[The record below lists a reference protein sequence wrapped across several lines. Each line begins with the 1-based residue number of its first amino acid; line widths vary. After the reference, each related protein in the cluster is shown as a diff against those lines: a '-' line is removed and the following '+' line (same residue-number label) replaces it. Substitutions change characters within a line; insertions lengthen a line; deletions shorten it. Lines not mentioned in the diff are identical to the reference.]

1 MKKVALLALC
11 ALMVL
16 TGVFIFS
23 GCNEG
28 DVTGIQF
35 KTKPADTYYK
45 GEGEPK
51 FVLSVTIKG
60 KDDPEEITYPGTDTG
75 ITVEGFSNATVG
87 TFTATVKYDDFAL
100 EFTYSVIE
108 KTSEFAG
115 GTGSAQEPYLISN
128 FEQFQNMLNKVNVK
142 HYYKL
147 TADIDF
153 SGKTVKQ
160 PAYDNNGAGN
170 YFTAEI
176 DGNGYSLLNVDD
188 IDVAVDPDKSKI
200 SKMNELF
207 GQVGDFKL
215 KNITVNFAS
224 TGSYSV
230 TGLVTS
236 GFGEC
241 DVVFENVKTTGFI
254 DAVNCSNTSIGV
266 FVMQAQRRG
275 NHTTTFVNCTNET
288 NVLNS
293 TMIMYVSGFANTQSE
308 NAQISFEDCV
318 NKGKIEGANTACAG
332 FVVFTKSPAAV
343 TFKNCSNEG
352 TVIKT
357 VANTWGAGQIFASVN
372 EDIFNSFVATGA
384 TESGDLDVT
393 ISSIDASYDKGAKKL
408 AFSIDESLSDSVSY
422 FKVIHI
428 GGVEYKTGGTG
439 VLVYNEKVDKVHEKL
454 SYEYVVK
461 ELRFVSDGEAPEK
474 TTDFGNP
481 NIGLIGDQLVYDD
494 TALATGVK
502 GPSSIIVF
510 AYDEAH
516 KPIAVSAKISLE

>member
-23 GCNEG
+23 GCDKG

-45 GEGEPK
+45 GEGELQ

-60 KDDPEEITYPGTDTG
+60 QDDPMEITYPGTDTG

-142 HYYKL
+142 YYYKL

-160 PAYDNNGAGN
+160 PTRDNNDAGN

-188 IDVAVDPDKSKI
+188 IVGPDGKEF

-288 NVLNS
+288 NILNS
-293 TMIMYVSGFANTQSE
+293 TMITYVSGFANTQSE
-308 NAQISFEDCV
+308 NARISFENCV

-332 FVVFTKSPAAV
+332 FVVFANKSPAAV

-357 VANTWGAGQIFASVN
+357 VANTWGAGQIFASGN

-384 TESGDLDVT
+384 TESGTLDVG
-393 ISSIDASYDKGAKKL
+393 IASVEASYDKETKKL

-428 GGVEYKTGGTG
+428 GGVIYKTGGEG
-439 VLVYNEKVDKVHEKL
+439 VLVYNEKVDKVDDEL

-461 ELRFVSDGEAPEK
+461 ELRFVSGGETPDK

-481 NIGLIGDQLVYDD
+481 NIGLIDGKLVYDD
-494 TALATGVK
+494 TALATGVT
-502 GPSSIIVF
+502 GPLNIIVF

-516 KPIAVSAKISLE
+516 KPIAVSAKISLS